1 MTHQL
6 KPMVQAFR
14 LLRVLLLFLSMH
26 NTALGRGAA
35 MGVYTELTLREM
47 QDFTRQFN
55 FGELKSFTGADTG
68 VENTTYFVSFNQTE
82 TVLQIFEEQGFD
94 EIPFFIE
101 LNLRLSDD
109 GIPVALPIANREG
122 TRLFAIKNKPA
133 ALFSRVV
140 GSTIAPITP
149 DACHQIGEALGKMH
163 SATQKYINLKRENH
177 RWNKWWEGNVKRVI
191 DIVPPKYR
199 DMLSDQISRSH
210 AFASDAARLPQGIIH
225 GDLFCDNA
233 LFYNGSLAGIIDFY
247 NACNGSLLFDLAIA
261 INDWCSD
268 QSSRLDPLKT
278 EALMRGYN
286 RNRPLTDQEIHHWPP
301 AVETAALRF
310 WMLRLVALARKRE
323 GGPQAPPHV
332 KDPNDFLEILIS
344 RRRDPQCELISR

>member
-1 MTHQL
+1 
-6 KPMVQAFR
+6 
-14 LLRVLLLFLSMH
+14 MH

-35 MGVYTELTLREM
+35 MGVYTELTLQEM
-47 QDFTRQFN
+47 QDFTKQFN
-55 FGELKSFTGADTG
+55 FGELKSFAGVDAG
-68 VENTTYFVSFNQTE
+68 VENTTYFVSFNQKE

-101 LNLRLSDD
+101 LNRRLSDD
-109 GIPVALPIANREG
+109 GVPVAFPIANHEG

-149 DACHQIGEALGKMH
+149 NACHQIGEALGKMH

-177 RWNKWWEGNVKRVI
+177 RWNKWWEGNVKRVL

-199 DMLSDQISRSH
+199 DILSDQIKRSNS
-210 AFASDAARLPQGIIH
+210 FASDAGRLPQGIIH

-286 RNRPLTDQEIHHWPP
+286 RYRPLTDQEISFWPP

-344 RRRDPQCELISR
+344 RRHDPQCELISK